1 MALVEQKF
9 GSSSDDIF
17 GPNLEAQSPTKDQYF
32 SWRLTRNIL
41 LNGDNLMR
49 RNVGARLGDFHC
61 PSYSDHN
68 ESIMLTLF
76 YYLWVQDIWMIYYVW
91 LKISLFDENLYLFMK
106 F

>member
-68 ESIMLTLF
+68 EFIMLTLF